1 MRETELLVRARVS
14 EFSGAAE
21 EVQREGVV
29 DVDALARLMRAAER
43 RERGAVVRVQLER
56 LAEEGRGAPLRAS
69 RVRAIV
75 EEARRGAEE
84 ALGGR
89 EGGIVVRPGVVTI
102 RVRLEDRRR
111 GVGIRHARR
120 GR

>member
-1 MRETELLVRARVS
+1 
-14 EFSGAAE
+14 
-21 EVQREGVV
+21 
-29 DVDALARLMRAAER
+29 MRAAER

-89 EGGIVVRPGVVTI
+89 EGGNVVRPGVVGI
-102 RVRLEDRRR
+102 RVRLDDAPALGRRR
-111 GVGIRHARR
+111 GVGIRPRRR